1 MRRGLA
7 LGAALAVLLGACG
20 SATGSGG
27 SAGSGGEATDGAPT
41 TAAAPAPA
49 IAPSVATDA
58 TTATTSVG
66 GVGAAP
72 NDTLSAEVVPGPAAL
87 TVLGPDGSVR
97 WEAPPTAG
105 FVDRDA
111 GRDR

>member
-1 MRRGLA
+1 MP
-7 LGAALAVLLGACG
+7 AV
-20 SATGSGG
+20 
-27 SAGSGGEATDGAPT
+27 
-41 TAAAPAPA
+41 
-49 IAPSVATDA
+49 APSVASGATD
-58 TTATTSVG
+58 TTSVA

-105 FVDRDA
+105 FVERDA
-111 GRDR
+111 GGESATASCWRPPSATVRSA